1 MRAEPVDAADFAGN
15 SFALVD
21 LCPLGAYTEL
31 IVPMQ
36 LEAGQPVVAR
46 FRKATREV
54 DLGFARGASAMH
66 GVDVK
71 LAPSQNAIYSI
82 HWDNDGLDKQ
92 GVLQLKECAVDAYVL
107 NTKSNTFDWD
117 TRLTKQATRGYCQT
131 LRRQAH

>member
-1 MRAEPVDAADFAGN
+1 MSEFAGN

-31 IVPMQ
+31 MDPMQ

-46 FRKATREV
+46 FRKANHEV
-54 DLGFARGASAMH
+54 DLGFARGASVMH

-82 HWDNDGLDKQ
+82 RWDNDGLDKQ
-92 GVLQLKECAVDAYVL
+92 GVVKLKECAVDAYVF
-107 NTKSNTFDWD
+107 NSKSNTFDWD
-117 TRLTKQATRGYCQT
+117 RRLTRQATRGYCQT
-131 LRRQAH
+131 LQR